1 MATALND
8 AAAAKGSPWGIKK
21 GTEVVFSVSEMQT
34 MVDKFNEVF
43 GTTHTLD
50 DIFSAEQLRT
60 AKERIE
66 NGQTL
71 YEGTRN
77 KKK

>member
-1 MATALND
+1 
-8 AAAAKGSPWGIKK
+8 
-21 GTEVVFSVSEMQT
+21 